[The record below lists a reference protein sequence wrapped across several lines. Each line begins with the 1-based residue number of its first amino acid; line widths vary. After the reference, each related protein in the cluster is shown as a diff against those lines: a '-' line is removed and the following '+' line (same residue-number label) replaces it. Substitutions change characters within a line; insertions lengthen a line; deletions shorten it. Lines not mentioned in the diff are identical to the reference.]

1 MAIPKFEI
9 LILTDSRGTALKP
22 RIDAH
27 MIESHITNIN
37 VTVKPYRGKELAKI
51 VSMGIRDTLNEHYD
65 VVYLFGGVNDLSS
78 IHDGYVISPRYNEA
92 ANLIEVMSQKFY
104 DAKDTLMPLGEKIVI
119 CHLVGLNFETY
130 NKGKKRMQVDGSFE
144 SQQTI
149 INEGVIHV
157 NHNINLSNIQSNVK
171 GPWISETVHCLKHSK
186 YTHRYKA
193 MYDGIHPNSQLLDLW
208 AKKFVAS
215 FRFNIHATCN

>member
-1 MAIPKFEI
+1 MTF
-9 LILTDSRGTALKP
+9 D
-22 RIDAH
+22 H
-27 MIESHITNIN
+27 
-37 VTVKPYRGKELAKI
+37 
-51 VSMGIRDTLNEHYD
+51 GIRDTLNEHYD

-144 SQQTI
+144 SQQT
-149 INEGVIHV
+149 
-157 NHNINLSNIQSNVK
+157 S
-171 GPWISETVHCLKHSK
+171 
-186 YTHRYKA
+186 
-193 MYDGIHPNSQLLDLW
+193 
-208 AKKFVAS
+208 
-215 FRFNIHATCN
+215 